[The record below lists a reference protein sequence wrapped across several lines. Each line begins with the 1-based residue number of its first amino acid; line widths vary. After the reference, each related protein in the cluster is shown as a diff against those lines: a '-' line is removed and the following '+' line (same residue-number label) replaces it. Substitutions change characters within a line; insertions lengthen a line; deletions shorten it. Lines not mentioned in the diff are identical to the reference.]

1 MMSHICPVV
10 PPPQGIG
17 QRSKVVVL
25 PTSEMKTAW
34 LRMQGD
40 EGDAGEGVPAA
51 AALCYPGEVQQEQAV
66 HGQAAEDV
74 SDGTSRQDCHR

>member
-1 MMSHICPVV
+1 
-10 PPPQGIG
+10 
-17 QRSKVVVL
+17 
-25 PTSEMKTAW
+25 MKTAW